1 MTLASPL
8 FLLVAVANWLDD
20 KGPPFYSQWRVGRD
34 GRRFRCLKFRTM
46 RVDADA
52 MMAHWKRTNDP
63 LWQEYERCNF
73 KLKNDPRITR
83 AGGFLRKTS
92 LDELP
97 QLINILKGEM
107 SLVGPRPIMESEI
120 AYYGIDALNCYTRSA
135 RALRDCG
142 KFPAGPPRHSNAES
156 NLTCSTSSIGAL
168 WLTSAFCSKPSP
180 WWYSAKELTNG

>member
-120 AYYGIDALNCYTRSA
+120 AYYGIDALNCYTRVRPGITGLWQISG
-135 RALRDCG
+135 R
-142 KFPAGPPRHSNAES
+142 
-156 NLTCSTSSIGAL
+156 STTTFERRVELDLQYIKHWSLMADLGILFKTIPVVVFRKGA
-168 WLTSAFCSKPSP
+168 
-180 WWYSAKELTNG
+180 Y